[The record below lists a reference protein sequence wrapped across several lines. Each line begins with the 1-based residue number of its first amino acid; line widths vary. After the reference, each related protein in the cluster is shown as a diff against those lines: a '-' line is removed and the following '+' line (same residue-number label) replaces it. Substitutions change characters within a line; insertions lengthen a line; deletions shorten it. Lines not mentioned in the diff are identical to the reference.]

1 MCPEANLSHVDK
13 VLKNPSILKNEGD
26 GVWLLNANLTIADG
40 ANFSIDSNDA
50 RWVKINSTTSDR
62 AYHLEVLGNLRIDSV
77 KISSWNTTANNYTST
92 DGEIHRAS
100 IAILPEAKGKTDITN
115 SEISYLGYHASLRQG
130 LSYYGG
136 DGSTIKNN
144 TIHHLWYGFYSKGRN
159 NITIENNLIYANVK
173 YGLDPHTGTRN
184 MLIQNNK
191 VYGNDGIGVVCSFDC
206 TNITMQGNEIYGNKL
221 SGIMLS
227 RNVKD
232 SNVRNNTIYNE
243 IRGIVVSESHQDH
256 IYNNTIKDTDIGIE
270 TKFGSSKNIVR
281 NNSIVNAGKYGIQV
295 VKGSNDN
302 IIMRND
308 VIKPVQYGICVHNNG
323 TKNIVAENVV
333 TQSEKHGICVYNNST
348 GNTIKSNFIDGA
360 LGYGLYI
367 TDNDATNNTFE
378 FNDVDKA
385 KVGIAVRNNTD
396 SIFTQNAIGVVEGS
410 EYLVTDNSTLKLD
423 NTTFTSDT
431 IKSSDGTN
439 NKVAIFNSGM
449 IEINGE
455 ASNKT
460 ELDTNQNPLN
470 YVIPNDESI
479 NVRTVK

>member
-1 MCPEANLSHVDK
+1 
-13 VLKNPSILKNEGD
+13 
-26 GVWLLNANLTIADG
+26 
-40 ANFSIDSNDA
+40 
-50 RWVKINSTTSDR
+50 
-62 AYHLEVLGNLRIDSV
+62 
-77 KISSWNTTANNYTST
+77 
-92 DGEIHRAS
+92 
-100 IAILPEAKGKTDITN
+100 
-115 SEISYLGYHASLRQG
+115 
-130 LSYYGG
+130 
-136 DGSTIKNN
+136 
-144 TIHHLWYGFYSKGRN
+144 
-159 NITIENNLIYANVK
+159 
-173 YGLDPHTGTRN
+173 